1 MAKVDVKMPEEFLL
15 KLSKLGSNTDAIAE
29 KVLEAG
35 GEVVLN
41 KVKSN
46 LASVVGKDTKYKSRS
61 SGELEGALGLSS
73 TKPDKNGNAY
83 GKHGTA
89 RKSETHIVLRS
100 PQLSRPHGLAHRRHA
115 ASTERHAE
123 DQQEHLYLE
132 GNAYGGL
139 HLGRELTCGPDI
151 GKIDDDGTQEHH
163 HLRPYEPPD
172 GAEGHLPEPYG
183 QMKMRGDA

>member
-61 SGELEGALGLSS
+61 SGELEGALGLSP
-73 TKPDKNGNAY
+73 TKPDKNGNHNIKIGFAEPRSDGSSNAMLANLIEY
-83 GKHGTA
+83 GKHGQPARPFLKPAKTA
-89 RKSETHIVLRS
+89 AR
-100 PQLSRPHGLAHRRHA
+100 
-115 ASTERHAE
+115 AE
-123 DQQEHLYLE
+123 CIQVMEQTFEEEVAKL
-132 GNAYGGL
+132 
-139 HLGRELTCGPDI
+139 
-151 GKIDDDGTQEHH
+151 
-163 HLRPYEPPD
+163 
-172 GAEGHLPEPYG
+172 
-183 QMKMRGDA
+183 